1 MRAIRKTMKLC
12 ALAVAVAAALT
23 TTACEPGESDAKA
36 DGKTSPSASAPSK
49 PDADSGG
56 ANTSGAN
63 TGGSGS
69 GRTTDPDTTGTPDP
83 EKTGSSKT
91 GGSGGVDGKYEYAD
105 RQTPPQGSVC
115 DNGGQGP
122 YGVIESVTFGGEAP
136 NTTVGLVLGNYD
148 CGKEGPVFKPTSATG
163 AAMDV
168 LLDDSHLKVVVGGTL
183 ASDLGTKTPDANTFV
198 KQLAQM
204 QDNGELGGPKSPE
217 FYFRIDGESDD
228 VNTMPDDESHII
240 YLYQII
246 DGD

>member
-1 MRAIRKTMKLC
+1 MRATRKTMKLY
-12 ALAVAVAAALT
+12 ALGVAVAAALT
-23 TTACEPGESDAKA
+23 ATACEPSEGGGKA

-56 ANTSGAN
+56 ANT
-63 TGGSGS
+63 GGSG
-69 GRTTDPDTTGTPDP
+69 GEGTTDPAKTGTPDP
-83 EKTGSSKT
+83 EKTGSSNT
-91 GGSGGVDGKYEYAD
+91 GGSGGEDGKYEYAD
-105 RQTPPQGSVC
+105 RQTPPKGSIC

-122 YGVIESVTFGGEAP
+122 YGKIESVNFGGEAP
-136 NTTVGLVLGNYD
+136 NTTIGLVLGMYE
-148 CGKEGPVFKPTSATG
+148 CGSEGPVFKPTSATG

-198 KQLAQM
+198 KQLAEM

>member
-1 MRAIRKTMKLC
+1 MRATRKTMKLY
-12 ALAVAVAAALT
+12 ALGVAVAAALT
-23 TTACEPGESDAKA
+23 TTACEPSEGDGKA

-56 ANTSGAN
+56 ANT
-63 TGGSGS
+63 
-69 GRTTDPDTTGTPDP
+69 
-83 EKTGSSKT
+83 
-91 GGSGGVDGKYEYAD
+91 GGSGGEDGKYEYAD
-105 RQTPPQGSVC
+105 RQAPPQGSVC

-122 YGVIESVTFGGEAP
+122 YGVIESVNFGGEAP
-136 NTTVGLVLGNYD
+136 NTTIGLVLGQYE
-148 CGKEGPVFKPTSATG
+148 CGNEGPVFKPNSATG

-198 KQLAQM
+198 KQLAEM

>member
-1 MRAIRKTMKLC
+1 MRATRKTMKLY

-23 TTACEPGESDAKA
+23 TTACEPSEGEGKA
-36 DGKTSPSASAPSK
+36 DGKTSPSTSAPSK

-56 ANTSGAN
+56 ANT
-63 TGGSGS
+63 
-69 GRTTDPDTTGTPDP
+69 
-83 EKTGSSKT
+83 
-91 GGSGGVDGKYEYAD
+91 GGSGGEDDTYEYAD

-115 DNGGQGP
+115 NNGGQGP
-122 YGVIESVTFGGEAP
+122 YGVIESVNFGGEAP
-136 NTTVGLVLGNYD
+136 NTTIGLVLGQYE
-148 CGKEGPVFKPTSATG
+148 CGNEGPVFKPTSATG

-217 FYFRIDGESDD
+217 FYFRIDGKSDD
-228 VNTMPDDESHII
+228 VNTMPDNESHVI

>member
-1 MRAIRKTMKLC
+1 MLATCKKMKLY
-12 ALAVAVAAALT
+12 ALGVAVAAALT
-23 TTACEPGESDAKA
+23 ATACEPSAGDGKA
-36 DGKTSPSASAPSK
+36 DGKTSPSESAPSK
-49 PDADSGG
+49 PGADSGR
-56 ANTSGAN
+56 AN
-63 TGGSGS
+63 TGGSG
-69 GRTTDPDTTGTPDP
+69 REDGTY
-83 EKTGSSKT
+83 G
-91 GGSGGVDGKYEYAD
+91 YAD
-105 RQTPPQGSVC
+105 RQTPPKGSVC

-122 YGVIESVTFGGEAP
+122 YGLIESVNFGGEAP
-136 NTTVGLVLGNYD
+136 NTTVGLVLGQYE
-148 CGKEGPVFKPTSATG
+148 CGGEGPVFKPAGATG

-183 ASDLGTKTPDANTFV
+183 ASDLGTRTPDANTFV

-228 VNTMPDDESHII
+228 VNTMPDDQSHVI